1 MSLLRPSRLNSLIRY
16 YAFLV
21 TRLCGFAMG
30 LNLVSKVRTL
40 PCILTVVTLPCILAL
55 TLTLT
60 LTPTLTPTKVE
71 SPTMASALWCLV
83 AGLLV
88 DNVRQPST

>member
-40 PCILTVVTLPCILAL
+40 TFIFTLTLNL
-55 TLTLT
+55 TLTQPCEQGA
-60 LTPTLTPTKVE
+60 TP
-71 SPTMASALWCLV
+71 SIS
-83 AGLLV
+83 
-88 DNVRQPST
+88 

>member
-30 LNLVSKVRTL
+30 LNLVSKVRPLTFIFTL
-40 PCILTVVTLPCILAL
+40 TLNL
-55 TLTLT
+55 TLTQPVSKVLPLAFPNLNPDPNPTLIILT
-60 LTPTLTPTKVE
+60 LTHGRCLTYP
-71 SPTMASALWCLV
+71 
-83 AGLLV
+83 
-88 DNVRQPST
+88 